1 MKQFWPGGL
10 TIVLRRSAAFPG
22 SDTAGEDTVAVR
34 VPAHRVSLALIRL
47 AAVPIIGTSANVSGG
62 SNALTAEDVERQLD
76 GAVDFIIDGGTCP
89 GGVESTVVDV
99 TGSVPV
105 ILRKGAISEEEINTV
120 LQKCERQVNK
130 VAYRSRK

>member
-1 MKQFWPGGL
+1 L
-10 TIVLRRSAAFPG
+10 HRAAAFPG
-22 SDTAGEDTVAVR
+22 SSIAGKDTIAVR

-62 SNALTAEDVERQLD
+62 ANALTAKDVERQLD

-99 TGSVPV
+99 TGPVPA

-120 LQKCERQVNK
+120 LQNYERQVNK
-130 VAYRSRK
+130 VANRSRK